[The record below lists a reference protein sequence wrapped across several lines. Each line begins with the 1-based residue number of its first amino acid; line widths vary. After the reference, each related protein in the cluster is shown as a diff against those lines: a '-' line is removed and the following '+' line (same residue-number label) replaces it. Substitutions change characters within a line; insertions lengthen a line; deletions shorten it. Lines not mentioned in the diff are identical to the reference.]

1 MSANLKFNF
10 EFAGNKYIAPSMKE
24 IESLFDAYKNAI
36 FEKDLEAF
44 CSIFD
49 EKVRIFDMWQQWTYE
64 GLSAWREMA
73 KGWFSSLGT
82 NRDVV
87 TFDGIQIQTDGE
99 LAVATAFVRFTAVSA
114 EGKELRYLE
123 DRLTWVA
130 RKKEGTW
137 KIVHQHT
144 SAPIDFNT
152 MKVIL
157 TR

>member
-1 MSANLKFNF
+1 
-10 EFAGNKYIAPSMKE
+10 MKK
-24 IESLFDAYKNAI
+24 IESLFDTYKNAI
-36 FEKDLEAF
+36 FQKDLEAF

-73 KGWFSSLGT
+73 KGWFSSLGAD
-82 NRDVV
+82 RDLV

-99 LAVATAFVRFTAVSA
+99 FAVATAFIRFTAVSA

-130 RKKEGTW
+130 RKKTGIW
-137 KIVHQHT
+137 KIIHQHT
-144 SAPIDFNT
+144 SAPINFNT

>member
-1 MSANLKFNF
+1 LTYK
-10 EFAGNKYIAPSMKE
+10 KE
-24 IESLFDAYKNAI
+24 PHLIEALFDTYKNAI
-36 FEKDLEAF
+36 FQKDLEAF

-82 NRDVV
+82 DRDVV
-87 TFDGIQIQTDGE
+87 TFDGIQIQTEGE

-123 DRLTWVA
+123 DRLTWIA
-130 RKKEGTW
+130 RKKEGSW
-137 KIVHQHT
+137 KIIHQHT
-144 SAPIDFNT
+144 SAPIDPTT
-152 MKVIL
+152 MKVIF
-157 TR
+157 TK

>member
-1 MSANLKFNF
+1 
-10 EFAGNKYIAPSMKE
+10 MKE
-24 IESLFDAYKNAI
+24 IESLFDTYKNAI